1 MRRLELPWASR
12 FGQWFGC
19 CLNFYITKNLTWIWR
34 NILDLEDL
42 EVEIP
47 KVSPLF
53 CCKKKTGW
61 HSCGVLSFVDRINQV
76 EVCKMMDAAEVDF
89 CHRNWEHFFVSIFF
103 LVSGIARKSWDCSSV
118 FFFWRVFAIAGQYT
132 CLWKPVRPI
141 CVLKSHVSAPFFAT
155 IQCFTQKQVDKN
167 IYVYKTHTPF
177 FFLGWVEIYIYIY
190 IQTSDTHYISIS
202 IYFIQVLEWHLFPAK
217 LRNGHPPLG
226 LEANAAWD
234 VLRLRETLGAG
245 AQAGPWKD
253 ERWVGGWEKPSFTTS
268 PKEKG
273 KEGTLFFW
281 GGIMSQ
287 GVRMCLFVFFW

>member
-177 FFLGWVEIYIYIY
+177 FFFGVGRNIYIYTNIRYPLYIY
-190 IQTSDTHYISIS
+190 IHLLHPSSRMAPLPGQTA
-202 IYFIQVLEWHLFPAK
+202 QRA
-217 LRNGHPPLG
+217 PPIG
-226 LEANAAWD
+226 
-234 VLRLRETLGAG
+234 
-245 AQAGPWKD
+245 
-253 ERWVGGWEKPSFTTS
+253 VGGQCCVGCVAFAGDSGSRCPGR
-268 PKEKG
+268 PVKG
-273 KEGTLFFW
+273 REMGWGLGKTIIHNFPQRKGQRRDTFFL
-281 GGIMSQ
+281 GGNYVTR
-287 GVRMCLFVFFW
+287 G